1 MANGNPE
8 YLKYSTTD
16 INLRSVEPIFSSN
29 GNIKIC
35 LGKRD
40 WTQITPITPEYCL
53 VLSTETGQSLGCYY
67 STGPLYYRGQRVEI
81 IVDYHWSFI
90 RNDERD
96 IGPMRVYLY
105 FNASAL

>member
-1 MANGNPE
+1 VFNRFDPDESESTIYFYFERGSWNFGKEKNRGCKVGLMANGNPE

-40 WTQITPITPEYCL
+40 WTQITPIK
-53 VLSTETGQSLGCYY
+53 V
-67 STGPLYYRGQRVEI
+67 
-81 IVDYHWSFI
+81 
-90 RNDERD
+90 RD
-96 IGPMRVYLY
+96 
-105 FNASAL
+105 